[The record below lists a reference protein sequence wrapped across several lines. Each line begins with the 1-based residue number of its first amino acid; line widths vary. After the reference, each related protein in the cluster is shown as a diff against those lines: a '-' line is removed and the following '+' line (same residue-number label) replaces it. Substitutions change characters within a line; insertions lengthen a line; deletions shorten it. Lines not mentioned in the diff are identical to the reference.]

1 MSSVAVIQGDGA
13 GSGQRLNDVGARLAV
28 RCAQKAGFHIGCLV
42 HLGQVA
48 GRVVGYNIASSGT
61 FYGALFP
68 LLVETELGIAKCSL
82 LEVSRD

>member
-13 GSGQRLNDVGARLAV
+13 GSGQRPNDGGARRAV
-28 RCAQKAGFHIGCLV
+28 RCAQEAGFHVGCRV

-48 GRVVGYNIASSGT
+48 GRVVGYNIARSGVY
-61 FYGALFP
+61 FGGLFP